1 MDVIIKKELDPL
13 FETLNLLAYCHA
25 DDWRQQTIQELTDYG
40 IDGTAFFQKHL
51 KIVEK
56 YVSTFQKHK
65 VTSQQ
70 EDFFFDNTEKDTF
83 LMLITMAV
91 ENRHYLNDPSAINPM
106 QLRSLLAYYIIDMG
120 DRAHLPDIADMPQ
133 LPDEKAM
140 VEFLDTTDIKNEEKW
155 YILGLLRKPDC
166 WLKQLMEIVRDNIP
180 AYEAAK
186 AAVAK
191 PLEKLLNRDVARKDK
206 EFLKLA
212 ETCSNKPVIYPSLA
226 LSMAQIILYTHGYYG
241 LFDEELT
248 TYEASANAAKETLI
262 RQTKLLSDK
271 SKLDILCSLRH
282 SNKYNLELAE
292 TLGLSPST
300 TSHHMNAL
308 LSQGFVTVE
317 KRDGKVYYC
326 LHKEN
331 IQSFLDTLTQML
343 I

>member
-1 MDVIIKKELDPL
+1 MDVIIRKELDPL

-91 ENRHYLNDPSAINPM
+91 ENRHYLNNPSAIDPM

-155 YILGLLRKPDC
+155 YILDLLRKPDC

-186 AAVAK
+186 AAITK
-191 PLEKLLNRDVARKDK
+191 PLEKLLEQTTVSKDT

-212 ETCSNKPVIYPSLA
+212 DTCSHQPIIYPSLA
-226 LSMAQIILYTHGYYG
+226 LSMVQIVLYTHGYYG
-241 LFDEELT
+241 LFNKELA
-248 TYEASANAAKETLI
+248 TYAASENAAKEALI
-262 RQTKLLSDK
+262 RQIKLLGDK
-271 SKLDILCSLRH
+271 SKLDILCSLKH
-282 SNKYNLELAE
+282 SSKYNLELAD

-308 LSQGFVTVE
+308 LSQGLVTVE

-326 LHKEN
+326 LQEKN
-331 IQSFLDTLTQML
+331 IQIFLDNLRQML
-343 I
+343 T